1 MGEGRPCGLWR
12 CVVNLGVT
20 TPQLLRARW
29 GPLQTTQRSGGP
41 RARGKGLP
49 HPACLSG
56 PLGKPPG
63 RPPRESQA
71 GRGRP
76 RRVSQHGPVSASS
89 LRAAPRLGSWP
100 GRPGRTVPGGCT
112 PASTPSSGPPR
123 CAGCRHP
130 WLGEASSSH
139 SHLQGIA
146 CPRQAPQG
154 QGRTPEHTQS
164 SPAASHPHS
173 SSHRRQAEPLPQEPD
188 VWHQH
193 RSLPD
198 SRPHGPPRAP
208 SLGSKSLR
216 SPPPESP

>member
-76 RRVSQHGPVSASS
+76 RRVSWHGPVSASS

-100 GRPGRTVPGGCT
+100 GQPGRTVPGGCT

-130 WLGEASSSH
+130 WLGEASSSR
-139 SHLQGIA
+139 SHLQGIT

-154 QGRTPEHTQS
+154 QGRTPEHTVIS
-164 SPAASHPHS
+164 
-173 SSHRRQAEPLPQEPD
+173 RR
-188 VWHQH
+188 V
-193 RSLPD
+193 
-198 SRPHGPPRAP
+198 P
-208 SLGSKSLR
+208 SALLK
-216 SPPPESP
+216 PPPPS